1 MGTSNFAVGAAK
13 SIQYSRLLS
22 RRDRLM
28 KFKSLIEKA
37 KMLKNPDDAV
47 KLINKILDK
56 VEDMHSGVR
65 KNPSAV
71 YNPNRN
77 DGRMYGILDD
87 LYKITH
93 AIGNVTILTKGH
105 RIEIQKG
112 GGFEM
117 FFRATNKL
125 FLSK

>member
-77 DGRMYGILDD
+77 DGWMYGILDD

-112 GGFEM
+112 GSFEM